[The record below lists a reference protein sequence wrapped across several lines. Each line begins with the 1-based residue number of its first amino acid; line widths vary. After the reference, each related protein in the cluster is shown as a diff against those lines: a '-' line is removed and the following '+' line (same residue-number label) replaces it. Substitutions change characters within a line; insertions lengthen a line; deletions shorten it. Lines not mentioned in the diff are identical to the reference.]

1 VTPSSKPSGDSTQ
14 LPEPLW
20 RHPAFRW
27 TLGIAAIA
35 ALCTPLWW
43 GWLESTLFQIEFTLA
58 GILPE
63 SRIAAVSTCLL
74 PIVGLASGILA
85 SISPCILPLV
95 PLNIAYIGAAEATGW
110 RAVSLSARF
119 VVGAALTLSVLGLFG
134 ELAGFVLIEQ
144 RGPMLLIIGAVLVYF
159 GLVVLEVAPHLFRGR
174 GVAGERRLGP
184 VGAGAA
190 FSLVTT
196 PCASPLLA
204 ALLAAA
210 AAQSVPGL
218 SVATMAGFSLGYT
231 LLVFLGG
238 VFGGRLVLL
247 ARRIPFA
254 APRAAAAAL
263 LVVSGLAFA
272 ATGATWF

>member
-1 VTPSSKPSGDSTQ
+1 MRVS
-14 LPEPLW
+14 EPLW
-20 RHPAFRW
+20 RNPAFRW
-27 TLGIAAIA
+27 TLSLAAIA
-35 ALCTPLWW
+35 ALSTPLWW
-43 GWLESTLFQIEFTLA
+43 GRLAAALFQIEFALA
-58 GILPE
+58 GILPD
-63 SRIAAVSTCLL
+63 SRIAAASLYLL
-74 PIVGLASGILA
+74 PLVGLVSGFLA

-95 PLNIAYIGAAEATGW
+95 PLNVAYIGAAEASGW

-119 VVGAALTLSVLGLFG
+119 VIGAALALSVLGLFG
-134 ELAGFVLIEQ
+134 DLAGFVLIEQ
-144 RGPMLLIIGAVLVYF
+144 RGPMLLIVGAALVYF

-174 GVAGERRLGP
+174 GAARDRSLGP
-184 VGAGAA
+184 VAAGAA

-238 VFGGRLVLL
+238 VFGGRLVGLTK
-247 ARRIPFA
+247 RIPFA